1 VDGTGEV
8 NVIVLVNT
16 KSRIIHQID
25 GYESIERSGGVGRAA
40 QREGGTLTGIK
51 WQIWIEA
58 AGHTFKIADCRST
71 RRERARAFVDNG
83 EGSVQRRTERRRAKI
98 IRSALRNEGSIR
110 RIDRHARH
118 RIADRTG
125 EVDVI
130 VTVGSKIRVIH
141 LINGY
146 KASERSGGVGRAA
159 QREGGALTGTKR
171 QIWIETAEHTFKIAD
186 CRSTRRERARAFV
199 DNGEGSVQ
207 RRPSQGCTKII
218 RSALGNQGRSIRR
231 IDRHARAGDRTG
243 DGESKFRYLVAI
255 HNIEIRRDAIVTD
268 CRGITLDDQ

>member
-1 VDGTGEV
+1 VDGTGDV

-83 EGSVQRRTERRRAKI
+83 EGSVQRR
-98 IRSALRNEGSIR
+98 
-110 RIDRHARH
+110 
-118 RIADRTG
+118 
-125 EVDVI
+125 
-130 VTVGSKIRVIH
+130 
-141 LINGY
+141 
-146 KASERSGGVGRAA
+146 
-159 QREGGALTGTKR
+159 
-171 QIWIETAEHTFKIAD
+171 
-186 CRSTRRERARAFV
+186 
-199 DNGEGSVQ
+199 
-207 RRPSQGCTKII
+207 PSQGRTKII